1 MANETT
7 ENNITGLSSIPV
19 TAPTSKTGITP
30 KGTLALD
37 PTQTQSILENMQ
49 RMIDQRESAF
59 SLFTGGLKDAAAWA
73 SGGLEGPTRGLALRD
88 EQKAKEAKELFDMR
102 TQMASY
108 KAAQA
113 QQQAFEKRRAMEL
126 GGGEG
131 GAGGAGGAGAAP
143 AVGGIQIPAEI
154 KRALFNARTQE
165 EYDKI
170 YNTWAQK
177 QSEISSNVEMD
188 VPKVPVVVQNP
199 DGSFTR
205 KVISVREYRANP
217 NLYKDTPE
225 TQSSLKSTTP
235 AASPEGDT
243 RAKIKQ
249 GVFSTESSSGKADTT
264 KPGIQGA
271 VGPMQITADTWAT
284 NVSRG
289 VIPKDLDI
297 NNPEHNKLGGEKI
310 LDYYYDKYNGDID
323 KTLAAY
329 HGGEGA
335 INSDGTINKERKDKL
350 GTSIGDYITKTK
362 AAMGL
367 TDAPAPAVAAKGPR
381 PTPEQMEADSKVKS
395 TFRETQARG
404 AAENVQKS
412 QLAFETVTEPTSVSE
427 RKTSAERVEKLVLDN
442 PEATGILAKQG
453 VGNALLTIIRD
464 GLNTPSGAVGIKT
477 IEDALILSMPGT
489 SQKAIN
495 ARREIAQNLAKG
507 ALEASKLSQGQGSV
521 SDFERSMF
529 ERIAGSLADT
539 PELLVKRQRMLVAR
553 ANLDTE
559 LGKMYRGT
567 KKPGEPLDFDMFR
580 TSKEYENKVAAYEK
594 ELRGILDSEIE
605 LKGVATA
612 SKHPGASL
620 LNKYPAKKTP

>member
-1 MANETT
+1 MADEKDQPVS
-7 ENNITGLSSIPV
+7 GLGAVV
-19 TAPTSKTGITP
+19 TPPKSKGGFSVP
-30 KGTLALD
+30 GNVALD
-37 PTQTQSILENMQ
+37 PTQTESILANMQ
-49 RMIDQRESAF
+49 RIIDERESPLN
-59 SLFTGGLKDAAAWA
+59 LFTSGLKDALAYAAID
-73 SGGLEGPTRGLALRD
+73 PTRNVLARD
-88 EQKAKEAKELFDMR
+88 EQKMRESQELLNMR
-102 TQMASY
+102 SQIASV
-108 KAAQA
+108 KAAQE
-113 QQQAFEKRRAMEL
+113 QQKQFEARKEREL
-126 GGGEG
+126 SGAPSIG
-131 GAGGAGGAGAAP
+131 GAGK
-143 AVGGIQIPAEI
+143 GIKIPDEI
-154 KRALFNARTQE
+154 KLALSNARTKE

-170 YNTWAQK
+170 FNAWAQK
-177 QSEISSNVEMD
+177 QAEVSANPEMD
-188 VPKVPVVVQNP
+188 VPKVPVVVQNS

-205 KVISVREYRANP
+205 RVISVREYRENP
-217 NLYKDTPE
+217 NLYKDVPE
-225 TQSSLKSTTP
+225 TQSALKAATP
-235 AASPEGDT
+235 AGAPEVDM
-243 RAKIKQ
+243 RSKIKQ

-335 INSDGTINKERKDKL
+335 INSDGTINRERKDKL
-350 GTSIGDYITKTK
+350 GTSIGEYITKTK
-362 AAMGL
+362 ASMGL

-381 PTPEQMEADSKVKS
+381 PTPEQMEAESRVKQ
-395 TFRETQARG
+395 TFREQQARG
-404 AAENVQKS
+404 AAENVQKA
-412 QLAFETVTEPTSVSE
+412 QLTFETAIEPASVSE

-442 PEATGILAKQG
+442 PEATGILAKEG

-539 PELLVKRQRMLVAR
+539 PELLVKRQRMLIAR

-567 KKPGEPLDFDMFR
+567 KKPGEPLDFDTFR

-594 ELRGILDSEIE
+594 ELRGILDSEVQI
-605 LKGVATA
+605 KGATA
-612 SKHPGASL
+612 APKHPGASL

>member
-1 MANETT
+1 
-7 ENNITGLSSIPV
+7 
-19 TAPTSKTGITP
+19 
-30 KGTLALD
+30 
-37 PTQTQSILENMQ
+37 
-49 RMIDQRESAF
+49 
-59 SLFTGGLKDAAAWA
+59 
-73 SGGLEGPTRGLALRD
+73 
-88 EQKAKEAKELFDMR
+88 
-102 TQMASY
+102 MASY
-108 KAAQA
+108 KAAQS

-126 GGGEG
+126 GVGE
-131 GAGGAGGAGAAP
+131 GGAGAAP

-154 KRALFNARTQE
+154 KRALSNARTQE
-165 EYDKI
+165 DYDKI

-235 AASPEGDT
+235 AAAPEGDT

-297 NNPEHNKLGGEKI
+297 NNPQHNKIAGEKI
-310 LDYYYDKYNGDID
+310 LDYYYDKYNGDVD

-335 INSDGTINKERKDKL
+335 INSDGTINRERKDQL

-362 AAMGL
+362 AAMG
-367 TDAPAPAVAAKGPR
+367 TTTVPTPAVAAKGPR
-381 PTPEQMEADSKVKS
+381 PTPEQLEADSKVKS
-395 TFRETQARG
+395 TFREQQARG
-404 AAENVQKS
+404 AAENVQKA
-412 QLAFETVTEPTSVSE
+412 QLSFETATEPASVSE

-442 PEATGILAKQG
+442 PEATGILAKEG

-567 KKPGEPLDFDMFR
+567 KKPGEPLDFDVFR
-580 TSKEYENKVAAYEK
+580 TSKEYENKVAVYEK
-594 ELRGILDSEIE
+594 ELRGILDSEVQI
-605 LKGVATA
+605 KGVATA
-612 SKHPGASL
+612 SKHPGASVIK
-620 LNKYPAKKTP
+620 KYPPRTNP

>member
-30 KGTLALD
+30 KGMLSLD
-37 PTQTQSILENMQ
+37 PTETQSILENMQ

-88 EQKAKEAKELFDMR
+88 EQKTREAKELFDMR
-102 TQMASY
+102 TQMAAY
-108 KAAQA
+108 KAAQS

-131 GAGGAGGAGAAP
+131 GAGAAP
-143 AVGGIQIPAEI
+143 AAGGVQIPPEI
-154 KRALFNARTQE
+154 KRALSNARTQE

-225 TQSSLKSTTP
+225 TQPALKSTTP
-235 AASPEGDT
+235 AAAPEGDI

-297 NNPEHNKLGGEKI
+297 NNPQHNKIAGEKI
-310 LDYYYDKYNGDID
+310 LDYYYDKYNGDVD

-362 AAMGL
+362 AAMG
-367 TDAPAPAVAAKGPR
+367 TTTATTPAVAAGPR
-381 PTPEQMEADSKVKS
+381 PTPEQLETDSKIRT
-395 TFRETQARG
+395 TFREQQARG
-404 AAENVQKS
+404 AAENVQKA
-412 QLAFETVTEPTSVSE
+412 QLSFETVTEPASVSE

-442 PEATGILAKQG
+442 PTAAGIIAKPG
-453 VGNALLTIIRD
+453 VTNAILTILRD
-464 GLNTPSGAVGIKT
+464 GLNTPSGAIGIKT
-477 IEDALILSMPGT
+477 IEDALLLTMPGT
-489 SQKAIN
+489 NQKAIN

-553 ANLDTE
+553 ANLDNE
-559 LGKMYRGT
+559 LGQMYRRT
-567 KKPGEPLDFDMFR
+567 KKPGEPLDFDAFR

-594 ELRGILDSEIE
+594 ELRGILDSEVQI
-605 LKGVATA
+605 KVATTA
-612 SKHPGASL
+612 PQHPGAL
-620 LNKYPAKKTP
+620 VIKKYPPRTNP